1 MINAVAGKVW
11 LHRDGK
17 KEEARKTMEL
27 KTNDVLEI
35 EEQSSATIVY
45 FKGGKKEQYTSKAT
59 LKIGTETS
67 IVQEGCAALMQELPD
82 KKIKMDKQGRQQGN

>member
-1 MINAVAGKVW
+1 MEKPLLKIKRLCYLIIPLFLFAFVPGVFSQNEETPEVGMINAVAGKVW

-35 EEQSSATIVY
+35 E
-45 FKGGKKEQYTSKAT
+45 
-59 LKIGTETS
+59 
-67 IVQEGCAALMQELPD
+67 
-82 KKIKMDKQGRQQGN
+82 